1 MSLPHFRRRIEE
13 ALPRVLDR
21 IAAAAERSGRDTAA
35 VRIVAVTKGHPPEA
49 VEAVLGAGL
58 ADVGENR
65 VEELE
70 EKAPAFQAR
79 GVRWHM
85 IGHVQSRK
93 AARAARL
100 AGLLH
105 SVDSLRLAGRL
116 SRAAEGAGKRLPVL
130 VQVNASGEAAKGG
143 FLVVGPPG
151 SASTGPQRSA
161 STEAQ
166 GSASTEVLER
176 IAEIAALPG
185 LRPVGL
191 MTMAP
196 FTSDDSVV
204 RATFRRTRELLESA
218 SGIEGFDGREL
229 SMGMSNDYETAV
241 EEGSTMVRLGT
252 TLLGERPR

>member
-21 IAAAAERSGRDTAA
+21 IAAAAERSGRDPAA

-93 AARAARL
+93 AARAVRL

-130 VQVNASGEAAKGG
+130 VQVNASGEVAKGG
-143 FLVVGPPG
+143 FPV
-151 SASTGPQRSA
+151 AGPQGSA

-166 GSASTEVLER
+166 ER
-176 IAEIAALPG
+176 IAEIVALPG

-196 FTSDDSVV
+196 FTSDESVV
-204 RATFRRTRELLESA
+204 RATFRRTRELLEAA
-218 SGIEGFDGREL
+218 SGIEGFNGREL

>member
-1 MSLPHFRRRIEE
+1 MSLPHFRRRIQE

-21 IAAAAERSGRDTAA
+21 IAAAAERSGRDPAA

-58 ADVGENR
+58 VDVGENR

-70 EKAPAFQAR
+70 EKAPAFEGR

-100 AGLLH
+100 AQFLH

-116 SRAAEGAGKRLPVL
+116 SRAAVGAGRRLPVL

-143 FLVVGPPG
+143 FLV
-151 SASTGPQRSA
+151 AGPQGPA
-161 STEAQ
+161 AEAQ
-166 GSASTEVLER
+166 GSASAEALGR

-196 FTSDDSVV
+196 FTSDDSVL
-204 RATFRRTRELLESA
+204 RTTFRRTRELLEA
-218 SGIEGFDGREL
+218 AAGIEGFDAREL

>member
-21 IAAAAERSGRDTAA
+21 IAAAAERSGRDPAA

-70 EKAPAFQAR
+70 EKAPAFEGR

-143 FLVVGPPG
+143 FLV
-151 SASTGPQRSA
+151 AGPQGPASA
-161 STEAQ
+161 GPQ
-166 GSASTEVLER
+166 GSASTEALER

-196 FTSDDSVV
+196 FTSDASVL
-204 RATFRRTRELLESA
+204 RATFRRTRELLEA
-218 SGIEGFDGREL
+218 TAGIEGFDAREL

>member
-1 MSLPHFRRRIEE
+1 MSLPHFRRRIQE

-21 IAAAAERSGRDTAA
+21 IAAAAERSGRDPAA

-70 EKAPAFQAR
+70 EKAPAFEGR

-100 AGLLH
+100 AQFLH

-116 SRAAEGAGKRLPVL
+116 SRAAEGAGRRLPVL

-143 FLVVGPPG
+143 FLVAGPQGPSSAEVLGSG
-151 SASTGPQRSA
+151 SA
-161 STEAQ
+161 EAL
-166 GSASTEVLER
+166 GR

-196 FTSDDSVV
+196 FTSDDSVL
-204 RATFRRTRELLESA
+204 RTTFRRTRELLEA
-218 SGIEGFDGREL
+218 AAGIKGFDAREL

>member
-21 IAAAAERSGRDTAA
+21 IAAAAERSGRDPAA
-35 VRIVAVTKGHPPEA
+35 VRIVAVTKGHPPDA

-70 EKAPAFQAR
+70 EKAPAFEGR

-143 FLVVGPPG
+143 FLV
-151 SASTGPQRSA
+151 AGPQGPASA
-161 STEAQ
+161 GPQ
-166 GSASTEVLER
+166 GSASTEALER

-196 FTSDDSVV
+196 FTSDASVL
-204 RATFRRTRELLESA
+204 RATFRRTRELLEA
-218 SGIEGFDGREL
+218 TAGIEGFDAREL

>member
-1 MSLPHFRRRIEE
+1 MSHLNFRRRLGES
-13 ALPRVLDR
+13 LPLVLER
-21 IAAAAERSGRDTAA
+21 IAAAVERSGREPGR

-49 VEAVLGAGL
+49 VEAVLEAGL

-70 EKAPAFQAR
+70 RKAPAFEGR
-79 GVRWHM
+79 EVRWHM

-100 AGLLH
+100 ATMLH

-116 SRAAEGAGKRLPVL
+116 SRAAEAAGEPLDVL

-143 FLVVGPPG
+143 FPASG
-151 SASTGPQRSA
+151 SSRAALGSPREASGSPRETP
-161 STEAQ
+161 TEA
-166 GSASTEVLER
+166 LEA
-176 IAEIAALPG
+176 IAQVSALPG

-196 FTSDDSVV
+196 FTTDEAVL
-204 RATFRRTRELLESA
+204 RATFRRTRRLLEEA
-218 SGIEGFDGREL
+218 AGIDGFEAREL

-252 TLLGERPR
+252 ALLGRRPL

>member
-21 IAAAAERSGRDTAA
+21 IATAAERSGRDPAA

-70 EKAPAFQAR
+70 EKAPAFEGR

-143 FLVVGPPG
+143 FLV
-151 SASTGPQRSA
+151 AGPQGPASA
-161 STEAQ
+161 GPQ

-176 IAEIAALPG
+176 ITEIAALPG

-196 FTSDDSVV
+196 FTSDDSMI
-204 RATFRRTRELLESA
+204 RATFRRTRELLEAA

>member
-1 MSLPHFRRRIEE
+1 MSLPHFRHRIEE

-151 SASTGPQRSA
+151 SAST
-161 STEAQ
+161 EAQ

>member
-1 MSLPHFRRRIEE
+1 M
-13 ALPRVLDR
+13 LDR
-21 IAAAAERSGRDTAA
+21 VAAAAERSGREPGR

-49 VEAVLGAGL
+49 VEAVLSAGL

-70 EKAPAFQAR
+70 RKAPAFQGR
-79 GVRWHM
+79 DLRWHM

-100 AGLLH
+100 ATLLH
-105 SVDSLRLAGRL
+105 SVDSLRLARRL
-116 SRAAEGAGKRLPVL
+116 SRAADEAGKSLPVL

-143 FLVVGPPG
+143 FP
-151 SASTGPQRSA
+151 ASGA
-161 STEAQ
+161 SREARTEA
-166 GSASTEVLER
+166 LEG
-176 IAEIAALPG
+176 IAQLSALPG

-196 FTSDDSVV
+196 WTTDEAVL
-204 RATFRRTRELLESA
+204 RATFRRTRQLLEDA
-218 SGIEGFDGREL
+218 TGIDGFEAREL

-241 EEGSTMVRLGT
+241 EEGSTMLRLGT
-252 TLLGERPR
+252 VLLGRRPQ

>member
-21 IAAAAERSGRDTAA
+21 IAAAAERSGRDPAA

-58 ADVGENR
+58 VDVGENR

-100 AGLLH
+100 AGFLH

-143 FLVVGPPG
+143 FLV
-151 SASTGPQRSA
+151 AGPQ
-161 STEAQ
+161 
-166 GSASTEVLER
+166 GPASTEVLER

-204 RATFRRTRELLESA
+204 RATFRRTRELLEAA
-218 SGIEGFDGREL
+218 SGIKGLDGREL